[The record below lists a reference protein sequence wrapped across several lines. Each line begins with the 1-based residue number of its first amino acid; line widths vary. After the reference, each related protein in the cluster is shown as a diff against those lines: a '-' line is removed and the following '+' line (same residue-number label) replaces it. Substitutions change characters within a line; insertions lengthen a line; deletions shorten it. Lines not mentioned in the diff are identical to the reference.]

1 MKPVKSSFV
10 KTLTALMAERGY
22 ATMAVFMP
30 MQTVYAFE
38 KAINSEMHCYAYFRY
53 MAARKAYDV
62 TLGVE
67 SVQLQPAVDEALE
80 KFSLLAGGLA
90 YTAATSPTTRLLF
103 NADVFTKPTVGE
115 TLPAKVELVQPY
127 LDALFTS
134 AVQPIFEAVSDR
146 EQLLRLLLRTDPPF
160 DRMFFSRRL
169 LFIAKLAR
177 VTQSDWAPIRAS
189 LQDIERFLRND
200 AYIEKYPGPLI
211 DDAYAY
217 FGKSGSDT
225 D

>member
-1 MKPVKSSFV
+1 MKSSFA
-10 KTLTALMAERGY
+10 KTLTTQMVERGY
-22 ATMAVFMP
+22 LPMAVSMP

-38 KAINSEMHCYAYFRY
+38 KVINSEMHCYAFFRY
-53 MAARKAYDV
+53 MAAPKAYDV

-67 SVQLQPAVDEALE
+67 SVKLQSAVDEALE
-80 KFSLLAGGLA
+80 KFSTLAGGLA
-90 YTAATSPTTRLLF
+90 YTAATSATARLLF

-115 TLPAKVELVQPY
+115 ILPAKAELVQPY
-127 LDALFTS
+127 LDALFKS
-134 AVQPIFEAVSDR
+134 AVQPIFEAVTDR
-146 EQLLRLLLRTDPPF
+146 ENLLRLLLRTDPPF
-160 DRMFFSRRL
+160 NRSITSRRL

-177 VTQSDWAPIRAS
+177 VTHSDWAPIRAA

-217 FGKSGSDT
+217 FAKA
-225 D
+225 

>member
-10 KTLTALMAERGY
+10 KTLTAQMAERGY
-22 ATMAVFMP
+22 APMAVSMP

-38 KAINSEMHCYAYFRY
+38 KAINSEMHCYVYFRY
-53 MAARKAYDV
+53 MAAPKAYDV

-80 KFSLLAGGLA
+80 KFSALAGGLA
-90 YTAATSPTTRLLF
+90 YTAATSPTTRVLF

-115 TLPAKVELVQPY
+115 ILPAKAELVQPY
-127 LDALFTS
+127 LNALFAS
-134 AVQPIFEAVSDR
+134 AVQPIFEAVTDR
-146 EQLLRLLLRTDPPF
+146 EHLLRLLLRTDPPF

-177 VTQSDWAPIRAS
+177 VTQSDWVPIRAS
-189 LQDIERFLRND
+189 LQGIERFLRND

-217 FGKSGSDT
+217 FAKA
-225 D
+225 